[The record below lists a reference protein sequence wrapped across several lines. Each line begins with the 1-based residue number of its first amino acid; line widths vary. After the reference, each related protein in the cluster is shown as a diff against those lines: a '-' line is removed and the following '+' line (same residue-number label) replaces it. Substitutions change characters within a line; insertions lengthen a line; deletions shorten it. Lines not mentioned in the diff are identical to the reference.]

1 MPPSISG
8 FHSQRIKSVQLEMSG
23 RKLEEGHPR
32 EYVHTHMNVHED
44 SKKGEEEMS
53 RPTTV
58 DTTSNKV
65 HLHNRNKTKKL
76 SFPKFLGGGVH
87 ITT

>member
-8 FHSQRIKSVQLEMSG
+8 FHSQIIKSVQLEMSD

-32 EYVHTHMNVHED
+32 EYVHTHMNVHHENV
-44 SKKGEEEMS
+44 KKGEEEMS
-53 RPTTV
+53 RPTPV

-76 SFPKFLGGGVH
+76 SFIKF
-87 ITT
+87 

>member
-1 MPPSISG
+1 
-8 FHSQRIKSVQLEMSG
+8 MSG
-23 RKLEEGHPR
+23 RKLEEGHPC
-32 EYVHTHMNVHED
+32 EYVHTHMNVHENRT
-44 SKKGEEEMS
+44 KGEEDMS

-65 HLHNRNKTKKL
+65 HLHNRNKTKTL
-76 SFPKFLGGGVH
+76 SFHKFLGGGVH